1 MTDEK
6 KTFII
11 RMLWYL
17 VAAAIFALI
26 IPIIFNVCKANDV
39 TKIGFV
45 MFGFDMIFSVLVG
58 LYAGK
63 NDDSWIPLL
72 FFPILFVIT
81 AGGVFFGGF
90 MGVAVI
96 YLAASLLAYGITKK

>member
-11 RMLWYL
+11 RMMWYL
-17 VAAAIFALI
+17 IVAAIFALI
-26 IPIIFNVCKANDV
+26 IPIIFNVCKASDV

-81 AGGVFFGGF
+81 AGSFFLGILRV
-90 MGVAVI
+90 VAVI

>member
-45 MFGFDMIFSVLVG
+45 MFGFDMFFSSCG

-63 NDDSWIPLL
+63 NEDSWIPLL
-72 FFPILFVIT
+72 FFPLFMIT
-81 AGGVFFGGF
+81 RE
-90 MGVAVI
+90 
-96 YLAASLLAYGITKK
+96 ASL

>member
-39 TKIGFV
+39 TKMGLFMFV
-45 MFGFDMIFSVLVG
+45 FDIIFSVLVG
-58 LYAGK
+58 LYAGRMM
-63 NDDSWIPLL
+63 
-72 FFPILFVIT
+72 T
-81 AGGVFFGGF
+81 HGF
-90 MGVAVI
+90 HYCSSQF
-96 YLAASLLAYGITKK
+96 YL

>member
-6 KTFII
+6 KAFII

-45 MFGFDMIFSVLVG
+45 MFGFDLQ
-58 LYAGK
+58 A
-63 NDDSWIPLL
+63 N
-72 FFPILFVIT
+72 
-81 AGGVFFGGF
+81 
-90 MGVAVI
+90 
-96 YLAASLLAYGITKK
+96 

>member
-26 IPIIFNVCKANDV
+26 IPIIFNLFKANDV
-39 TKIGFV
+39 VKIGFV

-58 LYAGK
+58 LFAGK
-63 NDDSWIPLL
+63 HEDSWIPLL
-72 FFPILFVIT
+72 FFPILFMIT
-81 AGGVFFGGF
+81 AGSFF
-90 MGVAVI
+90 MGVLRIVAVI